1 MFLSLIGHKDKDKS
15 DVLYIYRLLQ
25 LVFFPPGRCRIHTVF
40 IEQLRSTNTACLI
53 SEKLIIKLKLKAAFL
68 ILL

>member
-1 MFLSLIGHKDKDKS
+1 MFLSLIGHKEKDKS

-40 IEQLRSTNTACLI
+40 IEQLRSTNTACL
-53 SEKLIIKLKLKAAFL
+53 KLIIKLKLKAAFL